1 MKTTRRH
8 VRRRYRRNLSE
19 GPATRRTARRQDV
32 SCAEF
37 DSERL
42 EELVQARVRKLFGAS
57 LEHVAPDPVLRA
69 ALHDAI
75 AKGLRQP
82 PSPIRPDMLEVVERL
97 REDGITVTPATV
109 GPHRLP
115 IPVDLGFSLAEA
127 VLEERYGRA

>member
-1 MKTTRRH
+1 
-8 VRRRYRRNLSE
+8 V
-19 GPATRRTARRQDV
+19 TRRTARRQDV
-32 SCAEF
+32 PCADF

-42 EELVQARVRKLFGAS
+42 DELVQARVRELFGAA
-57 LEHVAPDPVLRA
+57 LEHVAPDPLLRA
-69 ALHDAI
+69 ALHNAI
-75 AKGLRQP
+75 AKGLCRP

-109 GPHRLP
+109 GPHTLP